1 MSLIA
6 VPHATSEAAPIKIT
20 NQKTVAETTIEEMI
34 NVGMIGEVTIK
45 EVTIDAMTAEIVGT
59 NVVDQEITVMAEVD
73 KGPLIVV
80 INITPLVVI
89 SNPIAKAILS
99 AKALT
104 DKVNRRT

>member
-34 NVGMIGEVTIK
+34 NVGMIGEVTI
-45 EVTIDAMTAEIVGT
+45 DAMTAEIVGT

-80 INITPLVVI
+80 ISITPLVVI